1 LIELTSENAA
11 EYLGRE
17 CVVKP
22 LGGGVSNTVLLAESA
37 GERMV
42 VKQAL
47 GKLRV
52 QQDWFSDRS
61 RIFREAAALRM
72 LAPILPE
79 GSVPRVLF
87 EDRDNFVYVM
97 SAATPGSRTWKS
109 LLFEGD
115 ARAEVAQRI
124 GRMLAAI
131 IRGSYGSREFDEL
144 FGDQTIFDQLR
155 IDPYYRTTALRHPD
169 LAGAIH
175 ALIEDSGRRRVS
187 LVHGD
192 WSPKNFLIDGDRI
205 MAIDFE
211 VIHYGDPSFDAAFL
225 LNHLLLKSY
234 HFPQWRER
242 FRALAM
248 QFWAALREGLPP
260 EWDWFERATIDHLGC
275 LLLARVDG
283 KSPVEYITDGQEKQ
297 TIREH
302 AREMIIDP
310 PESIARVFSC

>member
-1 LIELTSENAA
+1 
-11 EYLGRE
+11 
-17 CVVKP
+17 
-22 LGGGVSNTVLLAESA
+22 
-37 GERMV
+37 
-42 VKQAL
+42 
-47 GKLRV
+47 
-52 QQDWFSDRS
+52 
-61 RIFREAAALRM
+61 
-72 LAPILPE
+72 
-79 GSVPRVLF
+79 
-87 EDRDNFVYVM
+87 M